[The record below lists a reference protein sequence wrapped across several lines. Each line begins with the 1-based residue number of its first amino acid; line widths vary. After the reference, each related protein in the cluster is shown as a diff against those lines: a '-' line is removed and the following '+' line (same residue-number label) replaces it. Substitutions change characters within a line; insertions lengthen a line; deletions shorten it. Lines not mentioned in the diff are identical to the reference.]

1 MYIYIHILICTY
13 YAYVYIYTSTH
24 INMYILCIC
33 VYIYMVCKVVLFFD
47 TCAHIMS
54 SVLSHFWSSLPSSTT
69 PKAARPLNSM
79 ESLCGATQA
88 RIGHGT

>member
-1 MYIYIHILICTY
+1 MYIY
-13 YAYVYIYTSTH
+13 TH

-33 VYIYMVCKVVLFFD
+33 VYIYIHLHILICTYYAYVYIYMVCKVVLFFD

>member
-13 YAYVYIYTSTH
+13 YAY
-24 INMYILCIC
+24 